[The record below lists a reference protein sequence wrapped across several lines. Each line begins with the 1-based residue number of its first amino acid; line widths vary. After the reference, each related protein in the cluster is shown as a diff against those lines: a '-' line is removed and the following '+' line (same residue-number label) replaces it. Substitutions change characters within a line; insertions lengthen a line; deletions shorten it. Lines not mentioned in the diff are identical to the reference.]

1 MGKAIPGL
9 SVQTLPGV
17 GIANARGVD
26 AGKADIGFGNSISTV
41 EGLAG
46 RAPFPKALTN
56 VCNLATIIW
65 SSITASIGVILFV
78 AGLHGYLLTA
88 SRYWHSIGLAVAG
101 VLLIEPG
108 LKTDLIGAALKT
120 DLIGA
125 AIAVVIIIL
134 QLLTA
139 ANSLEPVP
147 RQAAVAA
154 VAGSCVSERRC
165 GAE

>member
-1 MGKAIPGL
+1 M
-9 SVQTLPGV
+9 
-17 GIANARGVD
+17 D
-26 AGKADIGFGNSISTV
+26 AGKADIGFGNSTSTF

-46 RAPFPKALTN
+46 RAPFPKVLTN

-65 SSITASIGVILFV
+65 SSITASIGVILFA

-108 LKTDLIGAALKT
+108 LKTDLIGAA
-120 DLIGA
+120 
-125 AIAVVIIIL
+125 IAVVIIIL

-139 ANSLEPVP
+139 AHSLEPVP
-147 RQAAVAA
+147 RQAPSLRSPVAVYPSAA
-154 VAGSCVSERRC
+154 VGLNDPPSKRHPFRSFREGIATILQ
-165 GAE
+165 

>member
-1 MGKAIPGL
+1 M
-9 SVQTLPGV
+9 
-17 GIANARGVD
+17 D
-26 AGKADIGFGNSISTV
+26 AGKADIGFGNSTSTV

-46 RAPFPKALTN
+46 RAPFPKVLTN

-65 SSITASIGVILFV
+65 SSITASIGVILFA

-108 LKTDLIGAALKT
+108 LKT

-165 GAE
+165 GADPPSKRHPFRSFREGIATILQ

>member
-1 MGKAIPGL
+1 M
-9 SVQTLPGV
+9 
-17 GIANARGVD
+17 D
-26 AGKADIGFGNSISTV
+26 AGKADIGFGNSTSTV

-46 RAPFPKALTN
+46 RAPFPKVLTN

-65 SSITASIGVILFV
+65 SSITASIGVILFA

-108 LKTDLIGAALKT
+108 LKTDLIGAA
-120 DLIGA
+120 
-125 AIAVVIIIL
+125 IAVVIIIL

-139 ANSLEPVP
+139 AAWNRCPGRPPSLRSPVAVHP
-147 RQAAVAA
+147 SAAVGLN
-154 VAGSCVSERRC
+154 GSAPEASSIRSFPRE
-165 GAE
+165 GIAIILQ